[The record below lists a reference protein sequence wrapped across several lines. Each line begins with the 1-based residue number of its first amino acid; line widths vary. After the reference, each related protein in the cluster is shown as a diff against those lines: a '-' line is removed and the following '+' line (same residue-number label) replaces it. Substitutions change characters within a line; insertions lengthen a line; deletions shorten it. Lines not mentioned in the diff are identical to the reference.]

1 MLTRKTLLGRTAV
14 IASLTAL
21 AIGAL
26 TPTSADARHLRW
38 HGGGPAVGAALA
50 AGAIGTGLAIA
61 ASRDAYDYYDGPVY
75 DQGPVYGGPAY
86 YGPPAYGYYR
96 SGDYPYQV
104 YGGDSPYT
112 ACAQGTTWNCR

>member
-1 MLTRKTLLGRTAV
+1 MMTRKALLGRTAV
-14 IASLTAL
+14 VASLTAL

-38 HGGGPAVGAALA
+38 HGGLAVGAALA

-75 DQGPVYGGPAY
+75 GGPVYDAGPVY

-112 ACAQGTTWNCR
+112 VCGQASTWNCR